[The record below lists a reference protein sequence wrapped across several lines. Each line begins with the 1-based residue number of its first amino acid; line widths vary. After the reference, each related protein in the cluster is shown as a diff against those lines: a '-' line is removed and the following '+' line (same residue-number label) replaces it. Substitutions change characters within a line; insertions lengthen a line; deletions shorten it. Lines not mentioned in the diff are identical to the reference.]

1 MRYRDFR
8 FGTKQMIGF
17 GLILLIMSGMNLLS
31 LREMETLKTELDEVS
46 TNWLPRAIT
55 LADLNLNTSNLRA
68 NQLQYAIAPD
78 SVSRKIPEQHMIAF
92 IGKIEGDRDTYDALI
107 KNSAQRTLDSPEERG
122 LYDTFELQWETYQD
136 LSFAF
141 LDHSI
146 AKETDEAIALLNGE
160 GQVVFNE
167 FSATLASLIEV
178 NRENAVAAAERA
190 EITILATRRLTRTL
204 LGATIILSLVIAF
217 VLVRVVTVPLG
228 HLVKAVDQVAKGEL
242 DVQLDIQSK
251 DEIGQLA
258 QSFNAMTVGLREAQH
273 RIEREAALR
282 AEAAELRAKAREAE
296 TKALKAENARK
307 THELEEARALQ
318 LSMLPTTLPD
328 VPDLD
333 IAVYMKTATEVGG
346 DYYDFMLEE
355 DGMLTIAVGD
365 ATGHGLQAGTIVT
378 ATKSL
383 FNAFATDPNPVHFF
397 RKVSPALKEMGLRKM
412 YMAMTLAKIKDRTLR
427 LSAAGM
433 PYTLIYRAETKTVE
447 EIVLKGMPLGSFV
460 NFPYQQKELHL
471 QTGDT
476 VLFMSDGIPER
487 FNDQNEMFG
496 EARTMEVFA
505 EGADKPPKQLI
516 AHLVERVDTWA
527 NGRVQEDDATLVALK
542 VKEAKHG

>member
-1 MRYRDFR
+1 
-8 FGTKQMIGF
+8 
-17 GLILLIMSGMNLLS
+17 
-31 LREMETLKTELDEVS
+31 
-46 TNWLPRAIT
+46 
-55 LADLNLNTSNLRA
+55 
-68 NQLQYAIAPD
+68 
-78 SVSRKIPEQHMIAF
+78 
-92 IGKIEGDRDTYDALI
+92 
-107 KNSAQRTLDSPEERG
+107 
-122 LYDTFELQWETYQD
+122 
-136 LSFAF
+136 
-141 LDHSI
+141 
-146 AKETDEAIALLNGE
+146 
-160 GQVVFNE
+160 
-167 FSATLASLIEV
+167 
-178 NRENAVAAAERA
+178 
-190 EITILATRRLTRTL
+190 
-204 LGATIILSLVIAF
+204 
-217 VLVRVVTVPLG
+217 
-228 HLVKAVDQVAKGEL
+228 
-242 DVQLDIQSK
+242 
-251 DEIGQLA
+251 
-258 QSFNAMTVGLREAQH
+258 
-273 RIEREAALR
+273 
-282 AEAAELRAKAREAE
+282 
-296 TKALKAENARK
+296 
-307 THELEEARALQ
+307 
-318 LSMLPTTLPD
+318 MLPTTLPD

-346 DYYDFMLEE
+346 DYYDFMLED
-355 DGMLTIAVGD
+355 DGTLTVAVGD

-397 RKVSPALKEMGLRKM
+397 HKVSRALKEMGLRKM

-447 EIVLKGMPLGSFV
+447 EVVLKGMPLGSFV

-505 EGADKPPKQLI
+505 EGAGKPPKQLI